1 MARYKVDIT
10 GINTN
15 ELKVLKKEEME
26 ELFKQYK
33 EGDTTAKEKIANG
46 NLRLV
51 LSIINLFKQYQKG
64 DLSAKEKLIN
74 GNLKLVLSILRS
86 FNKGN
91 YNMDDLFQV
100 GVIGLI
106 KAIDNFDLEY
116 NLKLST
122 YAVPLIL
129 GEIKRYIR
137 DNSSIRISRSI
148 KDLAYNILKYKEE
161 YFNLYG
167 KEPTSAEIAKKLEVE
182 EYKIAQALD
191 SLKDP
196 MSIFEPIYND
206 GGDTIYLMDQIAD
219 KKDLNSDKDMLIS
232 LRRGLNKI
240 KEREREIL
248 IARYIVGKTQM
259 EIASSLNI
267 SQAQVS
273 RIEKNAILS
282 LKRMIK

>member
-15 ELKVLKKEEME
+15 ELKVLTSNQTI
-26 ELFKQYK
+26 ELFKKYRQ
-33 EGDTTAKEKIANG
+33 GDTQAKE
-46 NLRLV
+46 
-51 LSIINLFKQYQKG
+51 
-64 DLSAKEKLIN
+64 ELIN

-86 FNKGN
+86 FNKGKF
-91 YNMDDLFQV
+91 NMDDLFQV

-106 KAIDNFDLEY
+106 KAIDNFDLSY

-137 DNSSIRISRSI
+137 DNTSLRVSRSI
-148 KDLAYNILKYKEE
+148 KDLAYAIINFKET
-161 YFNLYG
+161 YFNKYG
-167 KEPTSAEIAKKLEVE
+167 IEPTNALIAKELDIE
-182 EYKIAQALD
+182 EYKIAIALD
-191 SLKDP
+191 SLKEP
-196 MSIFEPIYND
+196 MSIYEPIYND
-206 GGDTIYLMDQIAD
+206 GGDTIYLMDQLAD
-219 KKDLNSDKDMLIS
+219 KKDLNSDKDLLIS
-232 LRRGLNKI
+232 LNRALSKI
-240 KEREREIL
+240 KKREKDIL
-248 IARYIVGKTQM
+248 MARYIVGKTQM
-259 EIASSLNI
+259 EIAKSLNI

>member
-10 GINTN
+10 GINTSD
-15 ELKVLKKEEME
+15 LKVLNSSEMIH
-26 ELFKQYK
+26 LFERYRS
-33 EGDTTAKEKIANG
+33 GDLQAKE
-46 NLRLV
+46 
-51 LSIINLFKQYQKG
+51 
-64 DLSAKEKLIN
+64 DLIN

-106 KAIDNFDLEY
+106 KAIDNFDLSY

-137 DNSSIRISRSI
+137 DNNSIRISRSI
-148 KDLAYNILKYKEE
+148 KDLAYSILKYKES
-161 YFNLYG
+161 YFNIYG
-167 KEPTSAEIAKKLEVE
+167 KEPTNSEIAKSLDVE

-191 SLKDP
+191 SLKEP

-232 LRRGLNKI
+232 LRRALNKI

-248 IARYIVGKTQM
+248 IERYIVGKTQM
-259 EIASSLNI
+259 EIAEALNI

-273 RIEKNAILS
+273 RIEKSAILS